1 MIQSG
6 TSNQALS
13 VSNLKKT
20 YSNGR
25 IALKGV
31 SFSVEEG
38 DFYALLG
45 RNGAGKSTTI
55 GITCSLVTK
64 SSGKV
69 YIFGVD
75 IDQDFGRAKSNIG
88 LVPQEINFNQFET
101 PWNIVINHAGYYG
114 VPRSKALLQAEKYL
128 TTLNLWDYRNNT
140 ARRLSGGMKRKL
152 MIARALM
159 HEPRLLILDE
169 PTAGIDFETRLSMW
183 EFLQDLNQKGVT
195 IILTTHYL
203 QEAEKLCRNV
213 GIIELGELILDIDMK
228 SLFKQLNQET
238 YVLDLVQPIDSQVL
252 PKELNDSVR
261 LVDPTTVEVDITR
274 NSSINAVFETL
285 SKHNIHAISIQTK
298 SNRLETLFMELLR
311 REAIEMQVN
320 QSE

>member
-128 TTLNLWDYRNNT
+128 TKLNLWDYRNNT

-252 PKELNDSVR
+252 PHELNDSVR
-261 LVDPTTVEVDITR
+261 LVDPTTVEVDIAR

>member
-114 VPRSKALLQAEKYL
+114 VPRTKALLQAEKYL

-213 GIIELGELILDIDMK
+213 GIIELGELILDSDMK

-252 PKELNDSVR
+252 PHELNDSVR
-261 LVDPTTVEVDITR
+261 LVDPTTVEVDIAR
-274 NSSINAVFETL
+274 NSSINVVFETL

>member
-88 LVPQEINFNQFET
+88 LVPQEINFNQFES

-114 VPRSKALLQAEKYL
+114 VPRAKALLQAEKYL
-128 TTLNLWDYRNNT
+128 TILNLWDYRNNT

-213 GIIELGELILDIDMK
+213 GIIELGELILDSDMK

-252 PKELNDSVR
+252 PHELNDSVR
-261 LVDPTTVEVDITR
+261 LVDPTTVEVDIVR

-285 SKHNIHAISIQTK
+285 SKHDIHAISIQTK

>member
-1 MIQSG
+1 MIPSG

-69 YIFGVD
+69 YVFGVD
-75 IDQDFGRAKSNIG
+75 IDQDFSRAKSNIG

-252 PKELNDSVR
+252 PQELNDSVR
-261 LVDPTTVEVDITR
+261 LVDPTTVEVDIAR

-285 SKHNIHAISIQTK
+285 SKHDIHAISIQTK

>member
-55 GITCSLVTK
+55 GIACSLVTK

-183 EFLQDLNQKGVT
+183 EFLQELNQKGVT

-252 PKELNDSVR
+252 PHELNDSVR
-261 LVDPTTVEVDITR
+261 LVDPTTVEVDIAR

-285 SKHNIHAISIQTK
+285 SKHDIHAISIQTK

>member
-311 REAIEMQVN
+311 REAIEMRVN